1 MKEVLDGLEQVMI
14 HHLKRYSH
22 TSAAWQMLGTRD
34 RIDFIKR
41 MRHDMEKILT
51 FEAAQEPDLTISEG
65 FITAESNA
73 HETAIAN
80 SVASLKTNTG
90 EESKTS
96 KVEAPAKSP
105 AKTATKTTSGGKG
118 KN

>member
-1 MKEVLDGLEQVMI
+1 MKETLDALEQVMI

-41 MRHDMEKILT
+41 LRHDMEKVLKYN
-51 FEAAQEPDLTISEG
+51 EKDALVAVKELQVNSERL
-65 FITAESNA
+65 A
-73 HETAIAN
+73 HETAIDN
-80 SVASLKTNTG
+80 SVKTIKGG

-96 KVEAPAKSP
+96 KGEAPAKSP
-105 AKTATKTTSGGKG
+105 AKTATKTTSGGKE